1 MTASGTKPTF
11 AGYLDQVRLTF
22 VTGSVLFT
30 VASIPYL
37 FHLQDPSDQETV
49 DTFLAWQYLAGSV
62 LFLIGGVFNYWRAYI
77 VMRNQITANRSSK
90 PNA

>member
-1 MTASGTKPTF
+1 
-11 AGYLDQVRLTF
+11 
-22 VTGSVLFT
+22 

-37 FHLQDPSDQETV
+37 FHLQDPTDREIV

-77 VMRNQITANRSSK
+77 VMRRQIIDNRSSK